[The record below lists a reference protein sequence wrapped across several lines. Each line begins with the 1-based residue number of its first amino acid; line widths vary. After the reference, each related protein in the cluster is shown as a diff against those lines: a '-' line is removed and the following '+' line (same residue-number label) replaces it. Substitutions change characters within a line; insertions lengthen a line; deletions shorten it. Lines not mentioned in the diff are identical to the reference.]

1 MYFYIQSKLDD
12 IVKEMKSLGEVLVPF
27 NYPLKPIS
35 SWEDDLA
42 IFKMREVTI
51 DGYQIFIHYQKSDY
65 TEYLIETLQI
75 HNMKHPFLPFY
86 IVSKLGKRFFGKD
99 YLSLIEIY
107 KEHRKIYIWSV
118 CSDRNG
124 NKVPIPNQTD
134 TEMCEFEG
142 LQYLYMQPKNI
153 DFF

>member
-1 MYFYIQSKLDD
+1 MYFYKQSKLDD
-12 IVKEMKSLGEVLVPF
+12 IVKEVKSLGEVLVPF
-27 NYPLKPIS
+27 NYPLKQITG
-35 SWEDDLA
+35 WEDDLA
-42 IFKMREVTI
+42 IFKMREITI

-75 HNMKHPFLPFY
+75 HNTRHPFLPFY

-99 YLSLIEIY
+99 NLSLIEIY
-107 KEHRKIYIWSV
+107 KEHRKIYIWSI

-124 NKVPIPNQTD
+124 NKVPIPNQND
-134 TEMCEFEG
+134 IEMCEFEG
-142 LQYLYMQPKNI
+142 FHYIYMQPKNV